1 MSGAPGRAGTV
12 GAMTV
17 PNDLPELERAMWRAM
32 VAGPDE
38 AVAFYDEVLADR
50 VLMLFPGGMVI
61 DDRQQVVD
69 SMRSVGWDSY
79 ELSDERVFDLG
90 ESSAVV
96 AYRGVARRG
105 ADEYEALFNS
115 TYVRRGDS
123 WALALH
129 QQTPT

>member
-1 MSGAPGRAGTV
+1 
-12 GAMTV
+12 MTV
-17 PNDLPELERAMWRAM
+17 PNDLLELERAMWRAM
-32 VAGPDE
+32 VAGPE
-38 AVAFYDEVLADR
+38 AAVAFYDEGLAEK

-79 ELSDERVFDLG
+79 ELSEERVFDLG
-90 ESSAVV
+90 ENSAVV

-105 ADEYEALFNS
+105 GADDYEALFNS

-123 WALALH
+123 WVLALH